1 MFGGIVTVKSK
12 IYGVRSL
19 FLNIF
24 YFYQNVLQTTD
35 EMQDESFKFFAEQ
48 YIMFDTILQREQC
61 YSKKQFHH
69 AMQSIK
75 AIFKNIN
82 YFCFK

>member
-1 MFGGIVTVKSK
+1 MFGGTVTVKSK

-48 YIMFDTILQREQC
+48 
-61 YSKKQFHH
+61 
-69 AMQSIK
+69 
-75 AIFKNIN
+75 
-82 YFCFK
+82 